1 MKKKIAI
8 VTPCFNEE
16 SNVENVYLV
25 VKKLFQNYKNYE
37 LELVFIDN
45 KSTDNT
51 REILRRIAK
60 EDKQVKLIFN
70 ARNYGQWAS
79 PFHALKNS
87 TADATILLVA
97 DLQDPP
103 ELIND
108 FIKAWE
114 QGYKTVIGIKE
125 NTEGSKLSY
134 FFRKNFYKLI
144 NNLSDVEL
152 YENFMGFGL
161 YDKQVIKLFKSFKDP
176 EPYFRGI
183 IAEINLKV
191 KKINYTH
198 KIRKTG
204 KSKNNILTLF
214 IMALTAFTSYS
225 KFPLRL
231 IVFFAFSFALI
242 SFLSSLFYLI
252 YKLIYWEYFVTG
264 MAPVIIFTSV
274 FLSIIFIFLGI
285 IAEYI
290 NSINEKLKD
299 KPLVIEE
306 ERINFE

>member
-134 FFRKNFYKLI
+134 FLRKNFYQLI

>member
-1 MKKKIAI
+1 MKKKISI
-8 VTPCFNEE
+8 ITPCYNEE
-16 SNVENVYLV
+16 GNIKNAYNA
-25 VKKLFQNYKNYE
+25 VKEIFVNYKNYE
-37 LELVFIDN
+37 YEHVFIDN

-51 REILRRIAK
+51 REILKELAK
-60 EDKQVKLIFN
+60 EDEQVKLIFN

-87 TADATILLVA
+87 NADATILLVA

-103 ELIND
+103 ELIHD

-114 QGYKTVIGIKE
+114 EGYKTIIGIKT
-125 NTEGSKLSY
+125 NTEGSKISY
-134 FFRKNFYKLI
+134 FLRKSFYKLI

-152 YENFMGFGL
+152 YENFMGYGL
-161 YDKQVIKLFKSFKDP
+161 YDKKVINLFKSFKDP

-198 KIRKTG
+198 KVRKTG
-204 KSKNNILTLF
+204 NSKNNILTLF
-214 IMALTAFTSYS
+214 FLALTAFTSYS

-231 IVFFAFSFALI
+231 IVFFALTFSLI
-242 SFLSSLFYLI
+242 SFFTGFFYII
-252 YKLIYWEYFVTG
+252 YKLLYWENFITG
-264 MAPVIIFTSV
+264 VAPIILIVSV
-274 FLSIIFIFLGI
+274 FLSIIFVFLGI

-306 ERINFE
+306 ERINFD

>member
-37 LELVFIDN
+37 LELIFIDN

-51 REILRRIAK
+51 REILKRIAK

-242 SFLSSLFYLI
+242 SFLSSIFYLI
-252 YKLIYWEYFVTG
+252 YKLIYWDNFITG

>member
-134 FFRKNFYKLI
+134 FLRKNFYRLI

>member
-1 MKKKIAI
+1 M
-8 VTPCFNEE
+8 
-16 SNVENVYLV
+16 
-25 VKKLFQNYKNYE
+25 
-37 LELVFIDN
+37 
-45 KSTDNT
+45 
-51 REILRRIAK
+51 
-60 EDKQVKLIFN
+60 
-70 ARNYGQWAS
+70 
-79 PFHALKNS
+79 
-87 TADATILLVA
+87 VA

>member
-37 LELVFIDN
+37 LEFIFIDN

-51 REILRRIAK
+51 REILKRIAK

-242 SFLSSLFYLI
+242 SFLSSIFYLI
-252 YKLIYWEYFVTG
+252 YKLIYWDSFITG